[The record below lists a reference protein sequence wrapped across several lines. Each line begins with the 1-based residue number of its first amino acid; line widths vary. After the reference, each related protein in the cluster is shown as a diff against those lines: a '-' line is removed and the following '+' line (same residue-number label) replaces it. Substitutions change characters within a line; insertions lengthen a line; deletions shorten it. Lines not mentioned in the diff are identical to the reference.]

1 MRIQSKP
8 SKLHPVAE
16 WDGPRNT
23 VYFYVA
29 AVHQWHPLV
38 IILIARSVTL
48 RKDGDL
54 KDCIADTFSTLAAA

>member
-29 AVHQWHPLV
+29 AVHQWHPLGT
-38 IILIARSVTL
+38 ILIALLVIPRN
-48 RKDGDL
+48 KADL
-54 KDCIADTFSTLAAA
+54 EDRIADTLSTLAAA